1 MSNSTIDE
9 ERLIIEIE
17 RELPIEEI
25 YIEKYKDNVQTKQV
39 KENNMCLIC
48 RDETNT
54 KISCNHDF
62 HEECINRWIRES
74 NNNLCP
80 YCRKEIEIEKI
91 KIISIDWENL
101 FQDKVHWKNISQK
114 LSEEFIEKFQD
125 KVHWYYISRYQKLSE
140 EFIEKFQDKVHWYY
154 ISSYQKLSEEFI
166 EKFQDKVS
174 LVKYFKIP
182 KTIRRIYRKVSR

>member
-91 KIISIDWENL
+91 KIISIDWEN
-101 FQDKVHWKNISQK
+101 
-114 LSEEFIEKFQD
+114 
-125 KVHWYYISRYQKLSE
+125 ISRYQKLSE
-140 EFIEKFQDKVHWYY
+140 
-154 ISSYQKLSEEFI
+154 
-166 EKFQDKVS
+166 
-174 LVKYFKIP
+174 
-182 KTIRRIYRKVSR
+182 

>member
-1 MSNSTIDE
+1 MSNSTIDGE
-9 ERLIIEIE
+9 IIQ
-17 RELPIEEI
+17 LPIEEI

-80 YCRKEIEIEKI
+80 YCRKEIEFEKI
-91 KIISIDWENL
+91 KIISIIN
-101 FQDKVHWKNISQK
+101 FYTYS
-114 LSEEFIEKFQD
+114 F
-125 KVHWYYISRYQKLSE
+125 
-140 EFIEKFQDKVHWYY
+140 
-154 ISSYQKLSEEFI
+154 
-166 EKFQDKVS
+166 
-174 LVKYFKIP
+174 
-182 KTIRRIYRKVSR
+182 RIFN

>member
-9 ERLIIEIE
+9 ERFIIEIE

-91 KIISIDWENL
+91 KIISIDWG
-101 FQDKVHWKNISQK
+101 
-114 LSEEFIEKFQD
+114 
-125 KVHWYYISRYQKLSE
+125 
-140 EFIEKFQDKVHWYY
+140 
-154 ISSYQKLSEEFI
+154 
-166 EKFQDKVS
+166 
-174 LVKYFKIP
+174 KYFKMS

>member
-1 MSNSTIDE
+1 MSISTIDE
-9 ERLIIEIE
+9 EILQ
-17 RELPIEEI
+17 LPIEA

-74 NNNLCP
+74 NNNICP

-91 KIISIDWENL
+91 KIISIDWEN
-101 FQDKVHWKNISQK
+101 
-114 LSEEFIEKFQD
+114 
-125 KVHWYYISRYQKLSE
+125 ISRYQKLSE
-140 EFIEKFQDKVHWYY
+140 EFIEKFQDKVHWKN
-154 ISSYQKLSEEFI
+154 ISRYQKLS
-166 EKFQDKVS
+166 
-174 LVKYFKIP
+174 
-182 KTIRRIYRKVSR
+182 